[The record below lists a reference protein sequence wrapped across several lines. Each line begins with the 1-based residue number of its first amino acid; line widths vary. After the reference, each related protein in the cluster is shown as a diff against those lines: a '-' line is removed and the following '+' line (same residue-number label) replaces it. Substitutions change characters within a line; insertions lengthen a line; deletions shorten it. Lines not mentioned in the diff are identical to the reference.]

1 MIVYHFASL
10 RSIRNQTRIFLNIYK
25 ISADD
30 NRRTIKEAIVMNNN
44 SGITHINYHFVFE
57 DKTEAHFPINLR
69 LNNLAFLPQNNKIH
83 APWTKLEFNQCE
95 CCQINQS
102 DTPHCPIAI
111 NLEDI
116 ITTFKNRRSYERVL
130 LRVETPERV
139 YEKDIPLQHGLGSLL
154 GIIMVTTGCPTMS
167 ILRPMV
173 RFHLPFATIE
183 ETIYRSVSCYLLGQ
197 YFLLK
202 KGQEPDWDLE
212 GLAEAYGDIQ
222 KINVG
227 MTDRLRSISEEDANA
242 NAVVVLDVFAKALPS
257 SIIDSVKELEY
268 LFQDISEFALEA

>member
-1 MIVYHFASL
+1 
-10 RSIRNQTRIFLNIYK
+10 
-25 ISADD
+25 
-30 NRRTIKEAIVMNNN
+30 MNNN
-44 SGITHINYHFVFE
+44 SDSTYIHYHFVFE

-69 LNNLAFLPQNNKIH
+69 INDMAYIPQKSKKH
-83 APWTKLEFNQCE
+83 ASWTELKFNQCG
-95 CCQINQS
+95 CCQLDQNETS
-102 DTPHCPIAI
+102 HCPIAI

-116 ITTFKNRRSYERVL
+116 ITTFKNRKSYEKVL

-183 ETIYRSVSCYLLGQ
+183 ETIYRSVSCYLLAQ

-202 KGQEPDWDLE
+202 KGKEPDWELE
-212 GLAEAYGDIQ
+212 KLAQAYEDIQ
-222 KINVG
+222 MINVG

-257 SIIDSVKELEY
+257 SIVDSVKELEY
-268 LFQDISEFALEA
+268 LFQNLTEFSLAM